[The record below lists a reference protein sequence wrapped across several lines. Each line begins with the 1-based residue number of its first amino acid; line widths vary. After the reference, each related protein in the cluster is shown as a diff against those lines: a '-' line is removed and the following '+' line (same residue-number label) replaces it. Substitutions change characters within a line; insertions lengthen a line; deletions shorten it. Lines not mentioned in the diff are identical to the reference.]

1 MATHDLTQARR
12 MADEIVHIYNGEIV
26 EVASPEDFFDNPKS
40 EISRKF
46 VSGELEF

>member
-1 MATHDLTQARR
+1 MATHNLTQARR
-12 MADEIVHIYNGEIV
+12 IADEIVHIYNGEIV
-26 EVASPEDFFDNPKS
+26 EVAAPENFFENPKS